1 MIRILVPTLIALSFS
16 SFSLAQ
22 QATEEVETKAEN
34 ITQSAENALENA
46 AEKTET
52 AAENLTQEAD
62 SVGDTLDTDRAML
75 RRPANIDR
83 AGYVAAEPADLTAEK
98 LTGTRVYGANDEDI
112 GEIDELI
119 LSEDGSTVDKVVVDV
134 GGFLGMGEREVAV
147 TIEELHIMRS
157 DDGMDFRVY
166 MDATQEE
173 LEAQPEYEG

>member
-1 MIRILVPTLIALSFS
+1 MIRILVPTLIALSVS
-16 SFSLAQ
+16 SVSLAQ
-22 QATEEVETKAEN
+22 QTTEEVENKAEN
-34 ITQSAENALENA
+34 IAQSAETAVENA
-46 AEKTET
+46 ADNAE
-52 AAENLTQEAD
+52 AATENLAQEAD
-62 SVGDTLDTDRAML
+62 SMGDNLETDRPML

-83 AGYVAAEPADLTAEK
+83 EGYMAIEPEQLTAEE

-112 GEIDELI
+112 GEVDELI
-119 LSEDGSTVDKVVVDV
+119 LSDDGSTVEKVVVDV

-157 DDGMDFRVY
+157 EDGSDFRVY

>member
-1 MIRILVPTLIALSFS
+1 MIRILVPTLIALSVS
-16 SFSLAQ
+16 SVSLAQ
-22 QATEEVETKAEN
+22 QATEEVENTVEKMSQNAEN
-34 ITQSAENALENA
+34 TVENA
-46 AEKTET
+46 AEKTE
-52 AAENLTQEAD
+52 AAAVNLAQEAD
-62 SVGDTLDTDRAML
+62 SMGNSLDTDRTML
-75 RRPANIDR
+75 RSPANIDR
-83 AGYVAAEPADLTAEK
+83 AGYMAAEPADLTAER
-98 LTGTRVYGANDEDI
+98 LTGSRVYGANDEDI

-147 TIEELHIMRS
+147 TMEELHIMRS